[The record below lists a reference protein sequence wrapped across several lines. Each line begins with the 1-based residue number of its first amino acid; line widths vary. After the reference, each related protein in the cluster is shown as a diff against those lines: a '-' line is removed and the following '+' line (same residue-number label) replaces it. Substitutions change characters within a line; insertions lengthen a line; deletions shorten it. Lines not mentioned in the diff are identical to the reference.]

1 MGVPRAAGGVAEAVA
16 EVPIRNFRTLGR
28 AMASLVLSYRRG
40 MSDLELRHLRYLI
53 AVGEAGSITRAAERL
68 MITQP
73 ALSRALR
80 ALERRVGVT
89 LLVRGHRRTELTAA
103 GWALVAEARDLVER
117 SRAALERAR
126 GVGVETVTVTVSVAE
141 CDVVSVS
148 AVCQA
153 FEENH
158 PGTRVHVVPRE
169 WTLPPDDVRAGE
181 ADVTFLRDS
190 YDRRDL
196 VVDRLALEPRS
207 VLLSAGHHLAD
218 GRKLTV
224 SDLRDEPVTLWVG
237 MSTAQAEHWTGADAD
252 RFPRRTGPS
261 VRSTSDVLNAVILGR
276 AIAFAHG
283 STLPDELPGIRIR
296 PVEGLSP
303 SRLDIATSA
312 GTTSVPVKQ
321 FVECARQ
328 WWAEIR

>member
-1 MGVPRAAGGVAEAVA
+1 
-16 EVPIRNFRTLGR
+16 
-28 AMASLVLSYRRG
+28 

-53 AVGEAGSITRAAERL
+53 AVGEAGSVTRAAEQL

-80 ALERRVGVT
+80 ALERRAGVT
-89 LLVRGHRRTELTAA
+89 LLVRGSRGTELTAA
-103 GWALVAEARDLVER
+103 GWTLLTEARDIVER
-117 SRAALERAR
+117 SRTALERTR
-126 GVGVETVTVTVSVAE
+126 GVQAETVTLTVSVAE
-141 CDVVSVS
+141 CDVVAVS

-153 FEENH
+153 FEESH

-169 WTLPPDDVRAGE
+169 WTLPPDDLRAGE
-181 ADVTFLRDS
+181 ADVTFLRDC
-190 YDRRDL
+190 YDRHDL
-196 VVDRLALEPRS
+196 VVDQLALEPRS

-224 SDLRDEPVTLWVG
+224 SDLRDEPVTLWAG
-237 MSTAQAEHWTGADAD
+237 MSTAQVEHWTGADTD
-252 RFPRRTGPS
+252 RSPRRRGPS

-283 STLPDELPGIRIR
+283 STLPDALPGIRIR

-303 SRLDIATSA
+303 SRLDVATSVRA
-312 GTTSVPVKQ
+312 TRTPTVPVER
-321 FVECARQ
+321 FVEYARQ